1 MTASLQQLLGV
12 LAELDELPVQRHAE
26 RLEQVHRALVD
37 ELDASAA
44 VADDAQAAERPPD
57 RPPG

>member
-1 MTASLQQLLGV
+1 MTAPLPQLLAV

-37 ELDASAA
+37 ELDTSAA
-44 VADDAQAAERPPD
+44 PTGEAQAAERPPD
-57 RPPG
+57 RPGG